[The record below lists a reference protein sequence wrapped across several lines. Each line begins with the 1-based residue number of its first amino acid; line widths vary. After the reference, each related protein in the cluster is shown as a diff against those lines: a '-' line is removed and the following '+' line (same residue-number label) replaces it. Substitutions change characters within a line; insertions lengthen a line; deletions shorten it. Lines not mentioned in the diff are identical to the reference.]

1 MKRFLH
7 RIIKYIAAFVII
19 IFSELVLLTAVA
31 VIPQASIQKHVHE
44 SATYFTSKPV
54 FYQANKQDRS
64 SIIDRYADS
73 ILMGIAYSYDEK
85 EPLKS
90 VLQSQY
96 YHQDTA
102 NENDNLLAAVQNNL
116 EPNYEYSR
124 YWHGSIA
131 IVRPMLTLLNIKQL
145 YITLAVIM
153 LLLGICLIFFSKKYI
168 NLKIVLGLVISSIA
182 ISIWYVPM
190 SLEYVW
196 NFLIMMTV
204 SIFVILK
211 FQKGRRDF
219 ALLFFATGSITAYFD
234 FLTTET
240 ITLLIPLV
248 LLLTMLEEH
257 NELQNFKN
265 GIRTTFFSILQ
276 WGIGYA
282 LTFLSKWTIASIVL
296 QKNCFAQAISQAE
309 YRIGGETT
317 EVTYI
322 QELLGALVQN
332 ISCLFPFS
340 FLGKSGYGMA
350 ILTFFAILI
359 IYYLFKDTKNSCYF
373 SNLMFVIASIPYI
386 RFLVLG
392 NHSYLHHFFTYRAQM
407 TTILC
412 LWLALNY
419 GIKSLK
425 QRF

>member
-7 RIIKYIAAFVII
+7 KIIKYIAVFVII

-44 SATYFTSKPV
+44 SATYLTSKPV

-73 ILMGIAYSYDEK
+73 ILMGIAYSY
-85 EPLKS
+85 
-90 VLQSQY
+90 
-96 YHQDTA
+96 
-102 NENDNLLAAVQNNL
+102 NE
-116 EPNYEYSR
+116 
-124 YWHGSIA
+124 
-131 IVRPMLTLLNIKQL
+131 
-145 YITLAVIM
+145 
-153 LLLGICLIFFSKKYI
+153 
-168 NLKIVLGLVISSIA
+168 LVISSIA

-219 ALLFFATGSITAYFD
+219 ALLFSFPKQNTG
-234 FLTTET
+234 
-240 ITLLIPLV
+240 LV
-248 LLLTMLEEH
+248 ERPQRSPT
-257 NELQNFKN
+257 
-265 GIRTTFFSILQ
+265 S
-276 WGIGYA
+276 
-282 LTFLSKWTIASIVL
+282 
-296 QKNCFAQAISQAE
+296 
-309 YRIGGETT
+309 
-317 EVTYI
+317 
-322 QELLGALVQN
+322 
-332 ISCLFPFS
+332 
-340 FLGKSGYGMA
+340 
-350 ILTFFAILI
+350 
-359 IYYLFKDTKNSCYF
+359 KNSCYF

-392 NHSYLHHFFTYRAQM
+392 NHSYLHYFFTYRAQIA
-407 TTILC
+407 TILC